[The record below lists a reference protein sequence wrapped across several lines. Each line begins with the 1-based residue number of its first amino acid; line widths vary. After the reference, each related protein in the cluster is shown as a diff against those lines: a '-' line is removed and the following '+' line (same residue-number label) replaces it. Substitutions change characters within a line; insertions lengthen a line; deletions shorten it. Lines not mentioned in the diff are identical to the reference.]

1 MLGGVLTRHETR
13 IMPCAHSA
21 HAASLISV
29 LACLHAVQAL
39 KRVRT
44 EPEQPGKA
52 GQHAA
57 PSQGNDSQQQQQQ
70 QEPVAVPAAAHA
82 SQPDMVAD
90 VAHVAPM
97 ACDPA
102 DPHAKA
108 ATANR
113 AEKVSTAQDTSMHA
127 IQAEQRSSTA
137 AAVPAAASTPV
148 GKAAPCVPAH
158 ATPSDVIAA
167 VGGGIPA
174 PAVASAAGAAAGGSP
189 GAAGGPAG
197 TSPGPSTTPV
207 GATAAPRPS
216 ATTPTAATAAAAVAA
231 ADHAA
236 QAQALLQGDREQ
248 LLQELRREVGQVGA
262 ALARECLLPCK
273 MNQGAAAGGTQGE
286 AGDEVV
292 VMAITAG
299 PQVQFGGSQG
309 ASTGAGAGAGAG
321 AGGVSPQDA
330 CEVAA
335 FLEGQVRPLKQLL
348 PAVMARTGLGEDAAR
363 DLVRDLAARKSYAV
377 AADGER
383 WRGAVWVNA
392 G

>member
-13 IMPCAHSA
+13 IVPCAH
-21 HAASLISV
+21 SLISV

-90 VAHVAPM
+90 ASHVAPM

-102 DPHAKA
+102 DPLAKA

-113 AEKVSTAQDTSMHA
+113 AEKVSTALDTGMHA
-127 IQAEQRSSTA
+127 SQSEQRSSTA
-137 AAVPAAASTPV
+137 SAVPAAASTPV
-148 GKAAPCVPAH
+148 GKAAPDAAAH
-158 ATPSDVIAA
+158 ATPSGVIAA
-167 VGGGIPA
+167 AGGGIPA

-216 ATTPTAATAAAAVAA
+216 ATTPTAATAAAVAA

-286 AGDEVV
+286 PGDEVV
-292 VMAITAG
+292 VTAITAG
-299 PQVQFGGSQG
+299 PQAQSGGSQG

-335 FLEGQVRPLKQLL
+335 FLEGQVKPLKQLL

-363 DLVRDLAARKSYAV
+363 DLVRDLAARRSYAV

-383 WRGAVWVNA
+383 WRGAGVGECRVKV
-392 G
+392 